1 MTQIPTLRLRKGRE
15 KPVQRRHPWVF
26 SGSVEEVRGAPSSG
40 DTVRIVDYRDQ
51 FLAWGSFSPR
61 SQIRARIW
69 SWAETDRIGPSLF
82 KDRLEKSLVKRRR
95 LDFYSQ
101 AYRLVHAESDGLPGL
116 VVDRYGDVL
125 VMQILSAGIERWRD
139 DILAILIDLVEPK
152 TIYERSDVAVRTLEG
167 LEERTGLLYGQ
178 ELPDKVRIME
188 FDLSFEVDIRGGH
201 KTGFYLDQ
209 RANRALVESLV
220 EDKQVLDCFAYT
232 GGFAVHALKGGANSV
247 TLIESSSE
255 ALSQAKEHFLLNDL
269 PPGKGSFIEGD
280 VFEELRKLRDRAM
293 SFDCLILDPPKF
305 APTASHADRAARGYK
320 DINLLAFKLLKP
332 GGILC
337 TFSCSGGIDRPFFQK
352 ILADAALDAGVHATI
367 QKQLWQDMDHP
378 VGLNFPE
385 GSYLKGFVIRVEG

>member
-1 MTQIPTLRLRKGRE
+1 
-15 KPVQRRHPWVF
+15 
-26 SGSVEEVRGAPSSG
+26 
-40 DTVRIVDYRDQ
+40 
-51 FLAWGSFSPR
+51 
-61 SQIRARIW
+61 
-69 SWAETDRIGPSLF
+69 LF
-82 KDRLEKSLVKRRR
+82 KDRLEKSLAKRRR
-95 LDFYSQ
+95 LDFTSQ

-116 VVDRYGDVL
+116 VVDRYSDVL

-139 DILAILIDLVEPK
+139 DILAILVDLIQPK

-178 ELPDKVRIME
+178 EPPDRVRIME
-188 FDLSFEVDIRGGH
+188 YDLTFEVDIRGGH

-209 RANRALVESLV
+209 RANRTLLESLV
-220 EDKQVLDCFAYT
+220 EGKDVLDCFAYT

-255 ALSQAKEHFLLNDL
+255 ALSQAEEHFLLNDL
-269 PPGKGSFIEGD
+269 PTSKGSFIEGD

-320 DINLLAFKLLKP
+320 DINLLAFKLLNP

-367 QKQLWQDMDHP
+367 QRQLWQDMDHP